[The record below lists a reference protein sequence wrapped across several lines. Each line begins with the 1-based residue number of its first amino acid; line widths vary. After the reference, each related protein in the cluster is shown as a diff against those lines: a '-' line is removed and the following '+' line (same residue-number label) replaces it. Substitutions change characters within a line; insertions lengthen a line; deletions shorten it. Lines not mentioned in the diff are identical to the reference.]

1 MGNDIKKKKKT
12 SKRKKSKSLKIVII
26 LFSFIILLGILGY
39 FYLLGFTNNSRLGEG
54 KINTKKAEAG
64 EPVNILVMG
73 VDIGDPG
80 SKEASDPKRTDTML
94 VINYNPK
101 TKNINMVS
109 VPRDTRVTMNGKKIK
124 INSAHAINGVNGSIA
139 AVENLLGIE
148 INNYAKIDYEGFRK
162 VIDAIGGVEMYITR
176 NMNYDD
182 PSQNLHI
189 HFQKGTTVH
198 LDGKKAEEFFRWRK
212 NNNGTGFADGD
223 LGRIENQHKFISKVV
238 EKVKS
243 PSIIPKIPSILST
256 IPDYIETDMSPEEI
270 IKYGYA
276 VTKGDKSSINM
287 ITLQGEAKYI
297 GNVSYFIY
305 DREKNRDIVYTLKT
319 GGTAQK
325 DNNTEIDKS
334 EIKIKVLN
342 GTKVNGLAADC
353 ERKLKEMGYS
363 NIVTGNGE
371 RRDFTKVRLKK
382 DSSISTGEI
391 ENYLNIPNIEKNIQS
406 DENFDIIILL
416 GKDFANNRN

>member
-12 SKRKKSKSLKIVII
+12 SKRKKSKSLKIIII
-26 LFSFIILLGILGY
+26 LFSFIVLLGILGY
-39 FYLLGFTNNSRLGEG
+39 FYLLGFTNNSKLGEG

-94 VINYNPK
+94 VVNYNPK

-109 VPRDTRVTMNGKKIK
+109 VPRDTRVTMNGKKMK

-162 VIDAIGGVEMYITR
+162 VIDAIGGVEMDITR

-243 PSIIPKIPSILST
+243 PSIIPKIPNILST
-256 IPDYIETDMSPEEI
+256 IPDYIETDMLPEEI

-319 GGTAQK
+319 GGTSQK
-325 DNNTEIDKS
+325 DNSTEIDKS

>member
-1 MGNDIKKKKKT
+1 M
-12 SKRKKSKSLKIVII
+12 
-26 LFSFIILLGILGY
+26 
-39 FYLLGFTNNSRLGEG
+39 GFTNNSRLGEG

-162 VIDAIGGVEMYITR
+162 VIDAIGGVEMDITR

-382 DSSISTGEI
+382 DSSIATGEI

>member
-1 MGNDIKKKKKT
+1 
-12 SKRKKSKSLKIVII
+12 
-26 LFSFIILLGILGY
+26 
-39 FYLLGFTNNSRLGEG
+39 
-54 KINTKKAEAG
+54 
-64 EPVNILVMG
+64 
-73 VDIGDPG
+73 
-80 SKEASDPKRTDTML
+80 
-94 VINYNPK
+94 
-101 TKNINMVS
+101 
-109 VPRDTRVTMNGKKIK
+109 
-124 INSAHAINGVNGSIA
+124 
-139 AVENLLGIE
+139 
-148 INNYAKIDYEGFRK
+148 
-162 VIDAIGGVEMYITR
+162 
-176 NMNYDD
+176 
-182 PSQNLHI
+182 
-189 HFQKGTTVH
+189 
-198 LDGKKAEEFFRWRK
+198 
-212 NNNGTGFADGD
+212 
-223 LGRIENQHKFISKVV
+223 
-238 EKVKS
+238 
-243 PSIIPKIPSILST
+243 
-256 IPDYIETDMSPEEI
+256 MSPEEI

>member
-12 SKRKKSKSLKIVII
+12 SKRKKSRSLKIIII

-39 FYLLGFTNNSRLGEG
+39 FYLLGFTNNSKLGEG

-94 VINYNPK
+94 VVNYNPK

-162 VIDAIGGVEMYITR
+162 VIDAIGGVEMDITR

-243 PSIIPKIPSILST
+243 PSIIPKIPNILST
-256 IPDYIETDMSPEEI
+256 IPDYVETDMSPEEI

-305 DREKNRDIVYTLKT
+305 DREKNRDIVYTLKA
-319 GGTAQK
+319 GGTSQK

-371 RRDFTKVRLKK
+371 KRDFTKVRLKK

>member
-1 MGNDIKKKKKT
+1 MLWGMILKRKKKA
-12 SKRKKSKSLKIVII
+12 SKRKKSRSLKIIII
-26 LFSFIILLGILGY
+26 LFGILGY
-39 FYLLGFTNNSRLGEG
+39 FYLLGFTNNSKLGEG

-94 VINYNPK
+94 VVNYNPK

-162 VIDAIGGVEMYITR
+162 VIDAIGGVEMDITR

-243 PSIIPKIPSILST
+243 PSIIPKIPNILST
-256 IPDYIETDMSPEEI
+256 IPDYVETDMSPEEI

-305 DREKNRDIVYTLKT
+305 DREKNRDIVYTLKA
-319 GGTAQK
+319 GGTSQK

>member
-12 SKRKKSKSLKIVII
+12 SKRKKSRSLKIIII

-39 FYLLGFTNNSRLGEG
+39 FYLLGFTNNSKLGEG

-94 VINYNPK
+94 VVNYNPK

-162 VIDAIGGVEMYITR
+162 VIDAIGGVEMDITR

-243 PSIIPKIPSILST
+243 PSIIPKIPNILST
-256 IPDYIETDMSPEEI
+256 IPDYVETDMSPEEI

-305 DREKNRDIVYTLKT
+305 DREKNRDIVYTLKA
-319 GGTAQK
+319 GGTSQK

-406 DENFDIIILL
+406 DENFDIIIIR
-416 GKDFANNRN
+416 KRFC

>member
-12 SKRKKSKSLKIVII
+12 SKRKKSRSLKIIII

-39 FYLLGFTNNSRLGEG
+39 FYLLGFTNNSKLGEG

-94 VINYNPK
+94 VVNYNPK

-124 INSAHAINGVNGSIA
+124 INSAHAINGVNGSIS

-162 VIDAIGGVEMYITR
+162 VIDAIGGVEMDITR

-243 PSIIPKIPSILST
+243 PSIIPKIPNILST
-256 IPDYIETDMSPEEI
+256 IPDYVETDMSPEEI

-305 DREKNRDIVYTLKT
+305 DREKNRDIVYTLKA
-319 GGTAQK
+319 GGTSQK

-334 EIKIKVLN
+334 ELKIKVLN